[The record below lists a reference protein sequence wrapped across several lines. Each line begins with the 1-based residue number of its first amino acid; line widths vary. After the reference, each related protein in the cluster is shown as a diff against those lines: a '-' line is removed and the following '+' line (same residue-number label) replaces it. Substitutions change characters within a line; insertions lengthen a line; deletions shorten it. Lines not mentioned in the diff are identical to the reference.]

1 MTEPAEPLP
10 AGEERFSSFPAMR
23 TAHTSLL
30 RSYRDKGASPEL
42 LDEADA
48 FVARG
53 SKTGALIDI
62 DDDRMGAQSLLDYW
76 SAVLS
81 RAERPPTQTFLDE
94 YDESLAPVLPD
105 DVCPYVGLESFG
117 ESRRRLFFGRE
128 RVLNEMVDHLRQ
140 EPFLTVMGP
149 LGSGK
154 SSLVLGG
161 LVPSLRSG
169 VLPGSERW
177 RYYPSFNPG
186 ADPLASLA
194 LAVGAP
200 SADDTG
206 PVNAD
211 DLIRFIDAAGDE
223 PAVLIIDRFEELFT
237 LCPSPERREAFADV
251 LLGLV
256 TSAKKHIVLA
266 TLRSEFEAQIAALPQ
281 LHAAFGNAQFR
292 LPPLSASELH
302 DAIVE
307 PAQLVGL
314 KFEPGLVERLVK
326 EILGEPAGLPLLQ
339 FTLLKLWDLRDR
351 NRLTLD
357 AYRKIGGGRL
367 ALARTADEVY
377 AQLSPEEQA
386 TLKTIVLLMVRP
398 AAGMEVVTSSVRRSD
413 MYAKA
418 DRSSVDH
425 VLGSMIAARLIRPIP
440 TNVGERRVELAH
452 GALVWNWPRLVEW
465 LDEERI
471 ATRRRVRLTTAAEQW
486 KAHGKDKGGLLGG
499 SLLDEARSYADLTDF
514 EQEFVEASS
523 VFEAESVRE
532 HERVHNREL
541 EYANTLATE
550 QKRRADEQ
558 TLAAAALTKKNQDLR
573 TMTGLMVLVL
583 IAAIAGWITAER
595 SRREAVRK
603 QQTVE
608 VLMAGQGVVVDESAT
623 RPASTGS
630 ASPPIETAAPSPP
643 SAAAP
648 APAQAAAPP
657 PPAPEPASAG
667 AAGVGKAATDNA
679 VNPARVVAQLHVRAA
694 RQETGR
700 QIAGT
705 DLPSYRFTTWIEGPR
720 EAMSEIES
728 VEYQFNHPT
737 FKDKV
742 QVGRDRTNGFRVGYT
757 GWGCLSIVTVT
768 FKLRNGGAEPPHLDF
783 DMCEL
788 IASAE
793 SSLKQ

>member
-10 AGEERFSSFPAMR
+10 SGEERFSSFPAMR
-23 TAHTSLL
+23 TAHTELL
-30 RSYRDKGASPEL
+30 RSYRDKGASPDL

-53 SKTGALIDI
+53 SRTGALIDL
-62 DDDRMGAQSLLDYW
+62 DEDRMGAQSLLDYW

-81 RAERPPTQTFLDE
+81 RAERPPTQAFLEE
-94 YDESLAPVLPD
+94 YDESLAPILPD

-128 RVLNEMVDHLRQ
+128 RVMNEMVDHVRQ
-140 EPFLTVMGP
+140 QPFLTVMGP

-161 LVPSLRSG
+161 LVPALRSG
-169 VLPGSERW
+169 ALPGSERW

-186 ADPLASLA
+186 ADPVASLA

-200 SADDTG
+200 FADDSG
-206 PVNAD
+206 PLSAN
-211 DLIRFIDAAGDE
+211 DLVRFIDGAGEE
-223 PAVLIIDRFEELFT
+223 PAVIIVDRFEELFT
-237 LCPSPERREAFADV
+237 MCPSPERREAFADV
-251 LLGLV
+251 MLGLV
-256 TSAKKHIVLA
+256 ASAKKHIVLA

-281 LHAAFGNAQFR
+281 LHAAFGSAQFR

-307 PAQLVGL
+307 PAQIVGL

-377 AQLSPEEQA
+377 AQLSPDEQA
-386 TLKTIVLLMVRP
+386 TLKTLVLMMVRP

-413 MYAKA
+413 VYAKA
-418 DRSSVDH
+418 DRATVDH
-425 VLGSMIAARLIRPIP
+425 VLGSMIAARLVRIVPS
-440 TNVGERRVELAH
+440 NVGDRRIELAH
-452 GALVWNWPRLVEW
+452 GALVSNWPRMVEW
-465 LDEERI
+465 LDEERV

-486 KAHGKDKGGLLGG
+486 RAHGRDPGGLLGG
-499 SLLDEARSYADLTDF
+499 SLLEEARTYSDLTDF
-514 EQEFVEASS
+514 EKEFVEASS
-523 VFEAESVRE
+523 ALAAESVLE
-532 HERVHNREL
+532 HERIHNREL
-541 EYANTLATE
+541 EYAKTLATE

-558 TLAAAALTKKNQDLR
+558 TLAAAALRKKNQDLR

-608 VLMAGQGVVVDESAT
+608 VLMSGQGVVVDESAP
-623 RPASTGS
+623 RPAQ
-630 ASPPIETAAPSPP
+630 ADSPPPPIATAYPP
-643 SAAAP
+643 ATAAAAP
-648 APAQAAAPP
+648 ALVEPVPP
-657 PPAPEPASAG
+657 TARDGATAS
-667 AAGVGKAATDNA
+667 VGKTGTDSEVNA
-679 VNPARVVAQLHVRAA
+679 ERIMAQLNVRAA

-705 DLPSYRFTTWIEGPR
+705 DLPSYRFTTWVEGPPD
-720 EAMSEIES
+720 AIQEIES

-742 QVGRDRTNGFRVGYT
+742 QVGRDRPSGFRVGYT

-768 FKLRNGGAEPPHLDF
+768 FKLRNAGGEPPHLDF

-793 SSLKQ
+793 SAKK

>member
-1 MTEPAEPLP
+1 
-10 AGEERFSSFPAMR
+10 
-23 TAHTSLL
+23 
-30 RSYRDKGASPEL
+30 
-42 LDEADA
+42 
-48 FVARG
+48 
-53 SKTGALIDI
+53 
-62 DDDRMGAQSLLDYW
+62 
-76 SAVLS
+76 
-81 RAERPPTQTFLDE
+81 
-94 YDESLAPVLPD
+94 
-105 DVCPYVGLESFG
+105 
-117 ESRRRLFFGRE
+117 
-128 RVLNEMVDHLRQ
+128 MVEHLRQ
-140 EPFLTVMGP
+140 QPFLTVMGP

-200 SADDTG
+200 FADDSG
-206 PVNAD
+206 PLNAD
-211 DLIRFIDAAGDE
+211 DLIRFIDGAGEE
-223 PAVLIIDRFEELFT
+223 PAVLIVDRFEELFT

-256 TSAKKHIVLA
+256 TSVKKHIVLA

-281 LHAAFGNAQFR
+281 LHAAFGAAQFR

-307 PAQLVGL
+307 PAQIVGL

-386 TLKTIVLLMVRP
+386 TLKTLVLMMVRP

-413 MYAKA
+413 AYAKA
-418 DRSSVDH
+418 DRATVDH
-425 VLGSMIAARLIRPIP
+425 VLGSLIAARLVRIVPS
-440 TNVGERRVELAH
+440 NVGDRRIELAH
-452 GALVWNWPRLVEW
+452 GALVSNWPRMVEW

-486 KAHGKDKGGLLGG
+486 RAHGRDPGGLLGG
-499 SLLDEARSYADLTDF
+499 SLLEEAKTYTDLTDF
-514 EQEFVEASS
+514 EKEFVAASS
-523 VFEAESVRE
+523 ELAAESVRE
-532 HERVHNREL
+532 HERIHNREL

-558 TLAAAALTKKNQDLR
+558 TLAAAALRKKNQDLR

-583 IAAIAGWITAER
+583 LAAIAGWITAER

-608 VLMAGQGVVVDESAT
+608 VLMAGQGVVVDESAV
-623 RPASTGS
+623 RPAPADS
-630 ASPPIETAAPSPP
+630 APPPIATAYPP
-643 SAAAP
+643 PTAAAAP
-648 APAQAAAPP
+648 AAVAPAPP
-657 PPAPEPASAG
+657 GALGGATAG
-667 AAGVGKAATDNA
+667 LGKAVTGGA
-679 VNPARVVAQLHVRAA
+679 VSPERIMAQLNVRAA

-700 QIAGT
+700 RIAGT
-705 DLPSYRFTTWIEGPR
+705 ELPSYRFTTWVEGPP
-720 EAMSEIES
+720 EAMQEIES

-742 QVGRDRTNGFRVGYT
+742 QISQDRSDGFRVGYT

-768 FKLRNGGAEPPHLDF
+768 FKIRNSRDEAPHLDF

-788 IASAE
+788 IALAE
-793 SSLKQ
+793 NAKK

>member
-23 TAHTSLL
+23 SAHTHLL

-53 SKTGALIDI
+53 SRTGVLIDI

-81 RAERPPTQTFLDE
+81 RAERPPTQAFLE
-94 YDESLAPVLPD
+94 EFDESLAPILPD
-105 DVCPYVGLESFG
+105 DLCPYVGLESFG

-128 RVLNEMVDHLRQ
+128 NVLGEMVEHLRQ
-140 EPFLTVMGP
+140 QPFLTVMGP

-177 RYYPSFNPG
+177 RYYAPLSPG
-186 ADPLASLA
+186 ADPLGSLA

-200 SADDTG
+200 IADDSG
-206 PVNAD
+206 PLSAEG
-211 DLIRFIDAAGDE
+211 LIRFINDGGAE

-256 TSAKKHIVLA
+256 SSAKKHIVLA
-266 TLRSEFEAQIAALPQ
+266 TLRSEFEAQIAALPL
-281 LHAAFGNAQFR
+281 LHAAFGSAQFR
-292 LPPLSASELH
+292 LPPLSAIELH

-357 AYRKIGGGRL
+357 AYRKIGGGRQ
-367 ALARTADEVY
+367 ALARTAEEVY
-377 AQLSPEEQA
+377 AQLSPEEQS

-413 MYAKA
+413 AYAKA
-418 DRSSVDH
+418 DRATVDH
-425 VLGSMIAARLIRPIP
+425 VLGSLIAARLVRPVP
-440 TNVGERRVELAH
+440 TNVGEQRVELAH
-452 GALVWNWPRLVEW
+452 VALVWNWPRMVEW

-486 KAHGKDKGGLLGG
+486 RAHGKDPGGLLGG
-499 SLLDEARSYADLTDF
+499 SLLDEARTHSDLSDF
-514 EQEFVEASS
+514 EKEFVDASS
-523 VFEAESVRE
+523 TYVAEAVRE
-532 HERVHNREL
+532 QERIHNREL
-541 EYANTLATE
+541 EYANTLAAE

-608 VLMAGQGVVVDESAT
+608 VLMAGQGVVVDESPS
-623 RPASTGS
+623 RP
-630 ASPPIETAAPSPP
+630 
-643 SAAAP
+643 
-648 APAQAAAPP
+648 
-657 PPAPEPASAG
+657 
-667 AAGVGKAATDNA
+667 AATDPLTPPVETADPLPTAGTAPPVVAPALPSQAGGGAAARVGRPVPDTA
-679 VNPARVVAQLHVRAA
+679 VNPDRIMAQLHVRAS
-694 RQETGR
+694 REETGR
-700 QIAGT
+700 RIAGT
-705 DLPSYRFTTWIEGPR
+705 DLPSYRFAIWVEGPP
-720 EAMSEIES
+720 EAMQEIVS
-728 VEYQFNHPT
+728 VEYEFNHPT

-742 QVGRDRTNGFRVGYT
+742 QIGRERTDGFRVGYT
-757 GWGCLSIVTVT
+757 GWGCLSIVTVK
-768 FKLRNGGAEPPHLDF
+768 FKLRNAGDEPPHLDF

-788 IASAE
+788 IASAK
-793 SSLKQ
+793 SVKQ

>member
-1 MTEPAEPLP
+1 MTTPADPVP
-10 AGEERFSSFPAMR
+10 PGAERFSSYAAMR
-23 TAHTSLL
+23 TAHTQLL
-30 RSYRDKGASPEL
+30 RSYRDKGASPDL
-42 LDEADA
+42 LDAADA

-53 SKTGALIDI
+53 AGTGVVIDI

-81 RAERPPTQTFLDE
+81 RAERMPSQAFLE
-94 YDESLAPVLPD
+94 EFDESFAPVLPD
-105 DVCPYVGLESFG
+105 DLCPYVGLESFG
-117 ESRRRLFFGRE
+117 ESKRRLFFGRE
-128 RVLNEMVDHLRQ
+128 RVLTEMINQLR
-140 EPFLTVMGP
+140 EHPFLTVMGP

-177 RYYPSFNPG
+177 RYYPPFGPG

-194 LAVGAP
+194 LAVGA
-200 SADDTG
+200 SVADDSG
-206 PVNAD
+206 PLSAEN
-211 DLIRFIDAAGDE
+211 LIRFIDGGSE
-223 PAVLIIDRFEELFT
+223 QPAVLIVDRFEELFT
-237 LCPSPERREAFADV
+237 LCPSPERREAFANV

-256 TSAKKHIVLA
+256 TSARKHVVLA

-292 LPPLSASELH
+292 LPPLSAAELH

-307 PAQLVGL
+307 PAQQVGL

-351 NRLTLD
+351 NRLTME

-377 AQLSPEEQA
+377 SQLSPAEQA
-386 TLKTIVLLMVRP
+386 TLRTIVLLMVRP
-398 AAGMEVVTSSVRRSD
+398 AAGAEVVTSSVRRSEA
-413 MYAKA
+413 YARA
-418 DRSSVDH
+418 DRASVDH
-425 VLGSMIAARLIRPIP
+425 VIGSLIAARLVREVPS
-440 TNVGERRVELAH
+440 NVGDQRIELAH

-486 KAHGKDKGGLLGG
+486 RAHGKDPGGLLGG
-499 SLLDEARSYADLTDF
+499 SLLEEAKTHTDLTDF
-514 EQEFVEASS
+514 EKEFVEASAAA
-523 VFEAESVRE
+523 VAESARE
-532 HERVHNREL
+532 RERLHNREL
-541 EYANTLATE
+541 EHANTLAAE

-583 IAAIAGWITAER
+583 IAAIAGWIAAER
-595 SRREAVRK
+595 SRREAVRQ
-603 QQTVE
+603 QQTVD
-608 VLMAGQGVVVDESAT
+608 VLIAGQGVVVDESAP
-623 RPASTGS
+623 R
-630 ASPPIETAAPSPP
+630 TAA
-643 SAAAP
+643 AD
-648 APAQAAAPP
+648 PP
-657 PPAPEPASAG
+657 PPPTETPSPAPSGSEAAKPVDQVSPAADEPPGADNLRASAAG
-667 AAGVGKAATDNA
+667 APVD
-679 VNPARVVAQLHVRAA
+679 PAHLIAQLHVRAS

-700 QIAGT
+700 KIAGT
-705 DLPSYRFTTWIEGPR
+705 ELPSFRFAAWVEGPP
-720 EAMSEIES
+720 EALREIES

-737 FKDKV
+737 FKDKAPIS
-742 QVGRDRTNGFRVGYT
+742 RDRDTGFRVGYT
-757 GWGCLSIVTVT
+757 GWGCLSIVTLT
-768 FKLRNGGAEPPHLDF
+768 FKLRNSDAEPPHLDF
-783 DMCEL
+783 DMCEM
-788 IASAE
+788 IQASEAAA
-793 SSLKQ
+793 KQ